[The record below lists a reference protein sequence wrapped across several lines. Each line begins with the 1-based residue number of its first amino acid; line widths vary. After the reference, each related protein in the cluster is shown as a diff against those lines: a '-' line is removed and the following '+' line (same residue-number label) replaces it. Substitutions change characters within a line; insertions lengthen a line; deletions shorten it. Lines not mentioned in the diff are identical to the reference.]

1 MKKQNIIII
10 AVFGLLIVS
19 LGLLSWL
26 TPDAEFSENENR
38 VLQQLP
44 RLTAD
49 TVKSGDFGDEVED
62 YLSDQFFQR
71 GRWTAIRSRA
81 KMLLLNR
88 DIGGVYLADDG
99 YYIEK
104 VTPNDLDGE
113 RLAQNLQTLRQFFDR
128 CAENGMAA
136 ENMTFLPVPTP
147 GSILRDK
154 LPKYATLF
162 DEDAVF
168 AQMQAALEGYRLPDL
183 REPFAA
189 AAGERQLYY
198 RTDHHWTTAGAL
210 LGYQCYRA
218 ALGLPVPDEADF
230 TVEEYPGFRGTLYS
244 KVLDANAATDTVMLY
259 RQPGDTGWSV
269 RYDNT
274 DHAGCYDTAKLSQK
288 DMYEVFFG
296 GNWPTVTIRGGTE
309 NGRRLLVLK
318 DSYANAFLPFAA
330 ADYEEIVA
338 VDLRYYLGSLSELMQ
353 QEGITDLLVLYS
365 TSSFIADPKIDRL
378 GLG

>member
-44 RLTAD
+44 RLTVD

-62 YLSDQFFQR
+62 YLSDQFWQR
-71 GRWTAIRSRA
+71 DRWTAIRSRA
-81 KMLLLNR
+81 KMLLRNR

-113 RLAQNLQTLRQFFDR
+113 RLAKNLQTLRQFFDR
-128 CAENGMAA
+128 CAEGGMAA

-147 GSILRDK
+147 GCILRDK
-154 LPKYATLF
+154 LPEYATLF

-168 AQMQAALEGYRLPDL
+168 AQMEAALEGYRLPDL

-230 TVEEYPGFRGTLYS
+230 TVEAYPGFRGTLYS

-274 DHAGCYDTAKLSQK
+274 DHAGCYDTAKLAQK

-296 GNWPTVTIRGGTE
+296 GNWPTVTVRGGAE

-330 ADYEEIVA
+330 ADYEEIVS

>member
-1 MKKQNIIII
+1 MKKQNSIII

-62 YLSDQFFQR
+62 YLSDQFWQR
-71 GRWTAIRSRA
+71 DRWTAIRSRA

-147 GSILRDK
+147 GCILRDK
-154 LPKYATLF
+154 LPEYATLF

-168 AQMQAALEGYRLPDL
+168 AQMEAALEGYRLPDL

-296 GNWPTVTIRGGTE
+296 GNWPTVTIRGGAE

-378 GLG
+378 ALG

>member
-62 YLSDQFFQR
+62 YLSDQFWQR
-71 GRWTAIRSRA
+71 DRWTAIRSRA
-81 KMLLLNR
+81 KMLLRNR

-113 RLAQNLQTLRQFFDR
+113 RLAKNLQTLRQFFDR
-128 CAENGMAA
+128 CAEGGMAA

-147 GSILRDK
+147 GCILRDK
-154 LPKYATLF
+154 LPEYATLF

-168 AQMQAALEGYRLPDL
+168 AQMEAALEGYRLLDL
-183 REPFAA
+183 RAPFAA

-218 ALGLPVPDEADF
+218 ALGLSVPDEADF

-296 GNWPTVTIRGGTE
+296 GNWPTVTIRGGEE

-365 TSSFIADPKIDRL
+365 TSSFITDPKIDRL
-378 GLG
+378 ALG

>member
-1 MKKQNIIII
+1 MKKQNSIII

-62 YLSDQFFQR
+62 YLSDQFWQR
-71 GRWTAIRSRA
+71 DRWTAIRSRA

-128 CAENGMAA
+128 CAESGMAA

-147 GSILRDK
+147 GCILRDK
-154 LPKYATLF
+154 LPEYATLF

-168 AQMQAALEGYRLPDL
+168 AQMEAALEGYRLPDL

-218 ALGLPVPDEADF
+218 ALGLSVPDEADF

-296 GNWPTVTIRGGTE
+296 GNWPTVTIRGGEE

-378 GLG
+378 ALG

>member
-1 MKKQNIIII
+1 MKKQNSIII

-26 TPDAEFSENENR
+26 TPDADFSENENR

-62 YLSDQFFQR
+62 YLSDQFWQR
-71 GRWTAIRSRA
+71 DRWTAIRSRA

-113 RLAQNLQTLRQFFDR
+113 RLAKNLQTLRQFFDR
-128 CAENGMAA
+128 CAEGGMAA

-147 GSILRDK
+147 GCILRDK
-154 LPKYATLF
+154 LPEYATLF

-168 AQMQAALEGYRLPDL
+168 AQMEAALEGYRLPDL

-218 ALGLPVPDEADF
+218 ALGLSVPDEADF

-244 KVLDANAATDTVMLY
+244 KVLDANAATDTVMMY

-269 RYDNT
+269 RYDNA

-296 GNWPTVTIRGGTE
+296 GNWPTVTIRGGEE

-338 VDLRYYLGSLSELMQ
+338 VDLRYYLGSLSELIQ

-365 TSSFIADPKIDRL
+365 TSSFITDPKIDRL
-378 GLG
+378 ALG

>member
-62 YLSDQFFQR
+62 YLSDQFWQR
-71 GRWTAIRSRA
+71 DRWTAIRSRA

-113 RLAQNLQTLRQFFDR
+113 RLAKNLQTLRQFFDR
-128 CAENGMAA
+128 CAEHGMAA

-147 GSILRDK
+147 GCILRDK
-154 LPKYATLF
+154 LPEYATLF

-168 AQMQAALEGYRLPDL
+168 AQMEAALEGYRLPDL

-296 GNWPTVTIRGGTE
+296 GNWPTVTIRGGAE

-365 TSSFIADPKIDRL
+365 T
-378 GLG
+378 

>member
-62 YLSDQFFQR
+62 YLSDQFWQR
-71 GRWTAIRSRA
+71 DRWTAIRSRA

-113 RLAQNLQTLRQFFDR
+113 RLAKNLQTLRQFFDR
-128 CAENGMAA
+128 CTERGMAA

-147 GSILRDK
+147 GCILRDK
-154 LPKYATLF
+154 LPEYATLF

-168 AQMQAALEGYRLPDL
+168 AQMEAALEGYRLPDL

-218 ALGLPVPDEADF
+218 ALGLSVPDEADF

-296 GNWPTVTIRGGTE
+296 GNWPTVTIRGGEE

-365 TSSFIADPKIDRL
+365 TSSFITDPKIDRL
-378 GLG
+378 ALG

>member
-10 AVFGLLIVS
+10 AVFGLLVVS

-62 YLSDQFFQR
+62 YLSDQFWQR
-71 GRWTAIRSRA
+71 DRWTAIRSRA
-81 KMLLLNR
+81 KMLLRNR

-168 AQMQAALEGYRLPDL
+168 AQMQAALEGYRLLDL
-183 REPFAA
+183 RESFAA

-218 ALGLPVPDEADF
+218 ALGLPAPNEADF
-230 TVEEYPGFRGTLYS
+230 TVEEHPGFRGTLYS

-259 RQPGDTGWSV
+259 RQPGDTAWSV
-269 RYDNT
+269 WYDNT
-274 DHAGCYDTAKLSQK
+274 DHAGCYDTAKLAQK

-296 GNWPTVTIRGGTE
+296 GNWPTVTIRGGAE

-378 GLG
+378 ALG

>member
-62 YLSDQFFQR
+62 YLSDQFWQR
-71 GRWTAIRSRA
+71 DRWTAIRSRA
-81 KMLLLNR
+81 KMLLRNR

-113 RLAQNLQTLRQFFDR
+113 RLAKNLQTLRQFFDR
-128 CAENGMAA
+128 CTERGMAA

-147 GSILRDK
+147 GCILRDK
-154 LPKYATLF
+154 LPEYATLF

-168 AQMQAALEGYRLPDL
+168 AQMKAVLEGYRLLDL

-296 GNWPTVTIRGGTE
+296 GNWPTVTIRGGAE

-378 GLG
+378 ALG

>member
-1 MKKQNIIII
+1 MKKQNSIII

-62 YLSDQFFQR
+62 YLSDQFWQR
-71 GRWTAIRSRA
+71 DRWTAIRSRA

-113 RLAQNLQTLRQFFDR
+113 RLAKNLQTLRQFFDR
-128 CAENGMAA
+128 CTERGMAA

-147 GSILRDK
+147 GCILRDK
-154 LPKYATLF
+154 LPEYATLF

-168 AQMQAALEGYRLPDL
+168 AQMEAALEGYRLPDL

-218 ALGLPVPDEADF
+218 ALGLPAPDEADF

-244 KVLDANAATDTVMLY
+244 KVLDANAPTDTVMLY

-296 GNWPTVTIRGGTE
+296 GNWPTVTIRGGEE

-330 ADYEEIVA
+330 ADYEEIVS
-338 VDLRYYLGSLSELMQ
+338 VDLRYYLGSLSELIQ

-365 TSSFIADPKIDRL
+365 TSSFITDPKIDRL
-378 GLG
+378 ALG

>member
-62 YLSDQFFQR
+62 YLSDQFWQR
-71 GRWTAIRSRA
+71 DRWTAIRSRA

-113 RLAQNLQTLRQFFDR
+113 RLAKNLQTLRQFFDR
-128 CAENGMAA
+128 CTERGMAA

-147 GSILRDK
+147 GCILRDK
-154 LPKYATLF
+154 LPEYATLF

-168 AQMQAALEGYRLPDL
+168 AQMEAALEGYRLLDL

-218 ALGLPVPDEADF
+218 ALGLSVPDEADF
-230 TVEEYPGFRGTLYS
+230 TVEAYPGCRGTLYS
-244 KVLDANAATDTVMLY
+244 KVLDANAPTDTVMLY

-296 GNWPTVTIRGGTE
+296 GNWPTVTVRGGTE

>member
-62 YLSDQFFQR
+62 YLSDQFWQR
-71 GRWTAIRSRA
+71 DRWTAIRSRA
-81 KMLLLNR
+81 KMLLRNR

-113 RLAQNLQTLRQFFDR
+113 RLAKNLQTLRQFFDR
-128 CAENGMAA
+128 CTERGMAA

-147 GSILRDK
+147 GCILRDK
-154 LPKYATLF
+154 LPEYATLF

-168 AQMQAALEGYRLPDL
+168 AQMEAALEGYRLLDL

-218 ALGLPVPDEADF
+218 ALGLPAPDEADF
-230 TVEEYPGFRGTLYS
+230 TVEESPGFHGTLYS
-244 KVLDANAATDTVMLY
+244 KVLDANAPTDTVMLY

-274 DHAGCYDTAKLSQK
+274 DHAGCYDTAKLAQK

-296 GNWPTVTIRGGTE
+296 GNWPTVTIHGGAE

-378 GLG
+378 ALG

>member
-62 YLSDQFFQR
+62 YLSDQFWQR
-71 GRWTAIRSRA
+71 DRWTAIRSRA
-81 KMLLLNR
+81 KMLLRNR

-113 RLAQNLQTLRQFFDR
+113 RLAKNLQTLRQFFDR
-128 CAENGMAA
+128 CTERGMAA

-147 GSILRDK
+147 GCILRDK
-154 LPKYATLF
+154 LPEYATLF

-168 AQMQAALEGYRLPDL
+168 AQMEAALEGYRLPDL

-189 AAGERQLYY
+189 VAGERQLYY

-296 GNWPTVTIRGGTE
+296 GNWPTVTIRGGEE

-338 VDLRYYLGSLSELMQ
+338 VDLRYYLGSLSELIQ

-365 TSSFIADPKIDRL
+365 TSSFITDPKIDRL
-378 GLG
+378 ALG

>member
-1 MKKQNIIII
+1 MKKQNSIII

-62 YLSDQFFQR
+62 YLSDQFWQR
-71 GRWTAIRSRA
+71 DRWTAIRSRA

-113 RLAQNLQTLRQFFDR
+113 RLAKNLQTLRQFVDR

-147 GSILRDK
+147 GCILRDK
-154 LPKYATLF
+154 LPEYATLF

-168 AQMQAALEGYRLPDL
+168 AQMEAALEGYRLPDL

-296 GNWPTVTIRGGTE
+296 GNWPTVTIRGGAE

-378 GLG
+378 ALG

>member
-1 MKKQNIIII
+1 MKKQNSIII

-62 YLSDQFFQR
+62 YLSDQFWQR
-71 GRWTAIRSRA
+71 DRWTAIRSRA

-113 RLAQNLQTLRQFFDR
+113 RLAKNLQTLRQFFDR
-128 CAENGMAA
+128 CAEGGMAA

-147 GSILRDK
+147 GCILRDK
-154 LPKYATLF
+154 LPEYATLF

-168 AQMQAALEGYRLPDL
+168 AQMEATLESYRLPDL

-296 GNWPTVTIRGGTE
+296 GNWPTVTIRGGEE

>member
-71 GRWTAIRSRA
+71 DRWTAIRSRA

-128 CAENGMAA
+128 CAESGMAA

-168 AQMQAALEGYRLPDL
+168 AQMQAALEGYRLLDL

-218 ALGLPVPDEADF
+218 ALGLPAPNEADF
-230 TVEEYPGFRGTLYS
+230 TVEEHQGFRGTLYS

-259 RQPGDTGWSV
+259 RQPGDTAWSV
-269 RYDNT
+269 WYDNT
-274 DHAGCYDTAKLSQK
+274 DHAGCYDTAKLAQK

-296 GNWPTVTIRGGTE
+296 GNWPTVTIRGGAE

-378 GLG
+378 ALG

>member
-1 MKKQNIIII
+1 MKKQNSIII

-62 YLSDQFFQR
+62 YLSDQFWQR
-71 GRWTAIRSRA
+71 DRWTAIRSRA

-113 RLAQNLQTLRQFFDR
+113 RLAKNLQTLRQFFDR
-128 CAENGMAA
+128 CTERGMAA

-147 GSILRDK
+147 GCILRDK
-154 LPKYATLF
+154 LPEYATLF

-168 AQMQAALEGYRLPDL
+168 AQMEAALEGYRLPDL

-230 TVEEYPGFRGTLYS
+230 TVEAYPGLRGTLYS

-274 DHAGCYDTAKLSQK
+274 DHAGCYDTAKLAQK

-296 GNWPTVTIRGGTE
+296 GNWPTVTVRGGAE

-338 VDLRYYLGSLSELMQ
+338 VDLRYYLGSLSELIQ

-365 TSSFIADPKIDRL
+365 TSSFITDPKIDRL
-378 GLG
+378 ALG

>member
-1 MKKQNIIII
+1 MKKQNSIII

-44 RLTAD
+44 RLTVD

-62 YLSDQFFQR
+62 YLSDQFWQR
-71 GRWTAIRSRA
+71 DRWTAIRSRA

-113 RLAQNLQTLRQFFDR
+113 RLAKNLQTLRQFFDR
-128 CAENGMAA
+128 CAEGGMAA

-147 GSILRDK
+147 GCILRDK
-154 LPKYATLF
+154 LPEYATLF

-168 AQMQAALEGYRLPDL
+168 AQMEAALEGYRLPDL

-230 TVEEYPGFRGTLYS
+230 TVEAYPGFRGTLYS

-296 GNWPTVTIRGGTE
+296 GNWPTVTIRGGAE

>member
-62 YLSDQFFQR
+62 YLSDQFWQR
-71 GRWTAIRSRA
+71 DRWTAIRSRA

-113 RLAQNLQTLRQFFDR
+113 RLAKNLQTLRQFFDR

-147 GSILRDK
+147 GCILRDK
-154 LPKYATLF
+154 LPEYATLF
-162 DEDAVF
+162 DGDAVF
-168 AQMQAALEGYRLPDL
+168 AKMETALEGYRLPDL

-296 GNWPTVTIRGGTE
+296 GNWPTVTIRGGEE

-378 GLG
+378 ALG